1 VRILFG
7 QHLGGSIM
15 LVLTRRI
22 GQRIVI
28 GEDIVVTVLEV
39 SPTGV
44 RLGFEAPKIVEIM
57 REEISAKHLNRPER
71 KTGT

>member
-1 VRILFG
+1 
-7 QHLGGSIM
+7 M
-15 LVLTRRI
+15 
-22 GQRIVI
+22 
-28 GEDIVVTVLEV
+28 TVLEI